1 MVVPVEILI
10 QVLRAGIDETLSYLT
25 LHVITC
31 LVPAFFIAGGISAVL
46 SDRFIKKYLSADA
59 PKLQAYSLA
68 SVSGVALAVCSCTIL
83 PMFAGLYKKGAGIGP
98 ATAFL
103 FSGPAIN
110 VLAIVFTARV
120 LGLSLG
126 GARAFFAVAMAAGI
140 GLTMALVFG
149 SGDDSES
156 PDGQTVATDGGERT
170 SGSRSSSELRS
181 DGGQVVAERDRPL
194 WVTGG
199 FFGSQVAILL
209 IAATGLLTWTVKAP
223 LLAPWFALL
232 GYLLYAQFDRDVI
245 EEWLLE
251 TWFFT
256 KTIFPL
262 LVVGTFVIGII
273 GAIAALAQ
281 GMGPLETVTT
291 DAGETFAAHQVAP
304 GLLTQGI
311 FGETTVLSTGLASVI
326 GAVLYMPTLLEVP
339 IIGSLFGYT
348 NGLMAD
354 GPALA
359 LLLAGPSLSLP
370 NMIVIWKTIGTKRTA
385 LYVGLVAVAATL
397 AGLLWGLLV
406 L

>member
-1 MVVPVEILI
+1 MTPIDVLVPII
-10 QVLRAGIDETLSYLT
+10 RAGIDETLSYLT

-46 SDRFIKKYLSADA
+46 SDRFIKKYLSSDA
-59 PKLQAYSLA
+59 PKIQAYSIA

-120 LGLSLG
+120 LGLPLG

-149 SGDDSES
+149 SSDDSES
-156 PDGQTVATDGGERT
+156 PEGQTVATDGG
-170 SGSRSSSELRS
+170 
-181 DGGQVVAERDRPL
+181 QVVAERERPL

-209 IAATGLLTWTVKAP
+209 IAATGLLTWAVKAP

-245 EEWLLE
+245 DEWLQE

-256 KTIFPL
+256 KAIFPL
-262 LVVGTFVIGII
+262 LIAGTFVIGII
-273 GAIAALAQ
+273 GAIAAMAQ

-291 DAGETFAAHQVAP
+291 DAGETFTAHQVAP

-311 FGETTVLSTGLASVI
+311 FGETTLLSSGLASVI

-370 NMIVIWKTIGTKRTA
+370 NMLVIWKTIGTKRTA
-385 LYVGLVAVAATL
+385 LYISLVAVSATV
-397 AGLLWGLLV
+397 AGLIWGLLIV
-406 L
+406 

>member
-1 MVVPVEILI
+1 MMPVEII
-10 QVLRAGIDETLSYLT
+10 SQVLRAGLDETLSYLT

-46 SDRFIKKYLSADA
+46 SDQLIKKYLSADA
-59 PKLQAYSLA
+59 PKLQAYSIA

-120 LGLSLG
+120 LGLPLG

-149 SGDDSES
+149 SSDDSERA
-156 PDGQTVATDGGERT
+156 DGQTVATDGGERT
-170 SGSRSSSELRS
+170 GQSRPAPERRP
-181 DGGQVVAERDRPL
+181 DGGQVVAERGRPL

-199 FFGSQVAILL
+199 FFGTQVAILL
-209 IAATGLLTWTVKAP
+209 IAATGLLTWAIKAP
-223 LLAPWFALL
+223 LLAPLFVLL
-232 GYLLYAQFDRDVI
+232 GYLLYAEFERSEID
-245 EEWLLE
+245 EWLQE

-256 KTIFPL
+256 RTIFPL
-262 LVVGTFVIGII
+262 LLAGTFVIGMI

-281 GMGPLETVTT
+281 GMGPLTTVTT
-291 DAGETFAAHQVAP
+291 GAGETFAAHQVAP

-311 FGETTVLSTGLASVI
+311 FGQTTVLSSGLASVI

-348 NGLMAD
+348 QGLMAD

-370 NMIVIWKTIGTKRTA
+370 NMLVIWKTIGTKRTA
-385 LYVGLVAVAATL
+385 LYITLVAVAATS
-397 AGLLWGLLV
+397 AGLLWGTLV
-406 L
+406 

>member
-1 MVVPVEILI
+1 MVSALGVVE

-46 SDRFIKKYLSADA
+46 SDRFVKKYLSGDA

-120 LGLSLG
+120 LGLPLG
-126 GARAFFAVAMAAGI
+126 GARAVFAVVMAGAI
-140 GLTMALVFG
+140 GLTMAFVFAT
-149 SGDDSES
+149 DDESSE
-156 PDGQTVATDGGERT
+156 PQPAMTDGGT
-170 SGSRSSSELRS
+170 
-181 DGGQVVAERDRPL
+181 VAEPRPT
-194 WVTGG
+194 WVTAS

-209 IAATGLLTWTVKAP
+209 IAATGLLTWAVKAP
-223 LLAPWFALL
+223 LLAPFFALL
-232 GYLLYAQFDRDVI
+232 SYVLWAKFPRDEV
-245 EEWLLE
+245 ESWLQE

-262 LVVGTFVIGII
+262 LLAGTFVIGII
-273 GAIAALAQ
+273 GALAAIAQ
-281 GMGPLETVTT
+281 GMNPLETIA
-291 DAGETFAAHQVAP
+291 AGEQTFAAHKVAP

-311 FGETTVLSTGLASVI
+311 FGETTVLSAGLGSVI
-326 GAVLYMPTLLEVP
+326 GAILYMPTLLEVP
-339 IIGSLFGYT
+339 IVGSLFGYT
-348 NGLMAD
+348 QGLMAD

-370 NMIVIWKTIGTKRTA
+370 NMLVIWKTIGTKRTA
-385 LYVGLVAVAATL
+385 LYLSLVVVSATG
-397 AGLLWGLLV
+397 AGLLWGTLV
-406 L
+406 